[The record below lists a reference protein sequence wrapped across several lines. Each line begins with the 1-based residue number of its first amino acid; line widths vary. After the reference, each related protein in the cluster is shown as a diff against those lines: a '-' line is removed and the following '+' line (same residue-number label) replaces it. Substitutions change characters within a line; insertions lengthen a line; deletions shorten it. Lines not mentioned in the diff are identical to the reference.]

1 MVERGGREMVGE
13 RREREGGT
21 ERGKGG
27 GRQGKRALCEV
38 YLRCELL

>member
-1 MVERGGREMVGE
+1 MVERGGREMGGREEGE
-13 RREREGGT
+13 RGGT
-21 ERGKGG
+21 ERGKRG